1 MLALFV
7 DVKVAVAVLILPNIV
22 MDSVQFVRQGSPLAT
37 MRRLA
42 VLTLFGALGTVL
54 GTRLLVGLSSRTAT
68 LILGG
73 FICLFVVLNSTR
85 FTLRVPAGWE
95 RWLSPAVGLIAGVV
109 GGITNTPG
117 TPLVIYF
124 YALGLAKY
132 DFVAAIAFT
141 FVVYKLVQLGAVITY
156 GLLTWPLV
164 GASLPLIAVALLG
177 FHLGL
182 RVQDRLEP
190 RAFNRAVLVFLAALG
205 AWLVWR
211 SL

>member
-1 MLALFV
+1 V
-7 DVKVAVAVLILPNIV
+7 DIKVAVAVLIIPNIV
-22 MDSVQFVRQGSPLAT
+22 MDSVQFVRRGAPLAIA
-37 MRRLA
+37 RRLA
-42 VLTLFGALGTVL
+42 GLILFGALGTVL

-68 LILGG
+68 LLLGG
-73 FICLFVVLNSTR
+73 FICLFVALNSTR

-95 RWLSPAVGLIAGVV
+95 RWLSPAVGLIAGVM

-124 YALGLAKY
+124 YALGMTKH

-141 FVVYKLVQLGAVITY
+141 FIVYKVVQLGAVIGY

-164 GASLPLIAVALLG
+164 GASLVLIAVALLG
-177 FHLGL
+177 FRLGL
-182 RVQDRLEP
+182 LVQDRLEQ
-190 RAFNRAVLVFLAALG
+190 RAFNRAVLLFLAVLG
-205 AWLVWR
+205 AWLIYR